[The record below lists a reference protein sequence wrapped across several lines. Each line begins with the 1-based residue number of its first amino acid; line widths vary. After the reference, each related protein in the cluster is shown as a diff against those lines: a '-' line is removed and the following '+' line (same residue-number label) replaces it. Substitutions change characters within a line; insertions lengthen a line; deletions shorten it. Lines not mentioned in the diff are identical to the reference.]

1 MAHRVAAGIRFFLA
15 IYSLTGRQAQ
25 LAFRYF
31 MRIVHNNWHETQP
44 IWYLLKIVTRKRS
57 ESFNLEAITSDKVT
71 RLENISDSYWQRR
84 GLLATKEGREHR
96 PLLFRSRKYL
106 KATYRYNLI
115 RMQNDTYLCLL
126 THYLSVWPTLWLIWR
141 AIMPCMQLT
150 KSPPYSYQMLP
161 ATLRIFLINV
171 VCLLSFG

>member
-1 MAHRVAAGIRFFLA
+1 
-15 IYSLTGRQAQ
+15 
-25 LAFRYF
+25 

-115 RMQNDTYLCLL
+115 RMQNDTVVEMSHVLWFNKGLCHNERSITSAVSHNVNNLYLLERFLTYLFPSHICLISS
-126 THYLSVWPTLWLIWR
+126 YLSITSVLKI
-141 AIMPCMQLT
+141 AGVDC
-150 KSPPYSYQMLP
+150 
-161 ATLRIFLINV
+161 V
-171 VCLLSFG
+171 DLSGI